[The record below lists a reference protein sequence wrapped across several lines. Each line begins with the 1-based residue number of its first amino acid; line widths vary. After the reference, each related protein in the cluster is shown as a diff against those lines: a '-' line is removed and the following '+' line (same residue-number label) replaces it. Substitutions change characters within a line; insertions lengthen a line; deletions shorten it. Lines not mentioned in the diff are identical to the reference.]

1 MSLARHALFAAAL
14 LAASPAT
21 ADNLLV
27 ISDGSD
33 ARNAV
38 SYQIDGDGNRLE
50 VLQTASAGGSLTNA
64 INLKIEGDG
73 NGGPSGGAFSGA
85 PLATGLLPGR
95 LTQHGEGNAM
105 DVSITGSSN
114 IFGMA
119 QLGDGNDMTVAVT
132 GRSNLFALAQNGDGN
147 AVTASIRGAGNQA
160 AVQQFGNN
168 NTAVFSQAGNAN
180 SVSIT
185 QRSY

>member
-1 MSLARHALFAAAL
+1 MSFPRHVFFVAAL

-21 ADNLLV
+21 AENLLV
-27 ISDGSD
+27 ITDGSD

-38 SYQIDGDGNRLE
+38 SYTLDGDGNRLE
-50 VLQTASAGGSLTNA
+50 VLQEASAGGSLTNA
-64 INLKIEGDG
+64 ISLSIEGDG
-73 NGGPSGGAFSGA
+73 NGGPTGSAFTGA
-85 PLATGLLPGR
+85 PLAIGLLPGQLSQR
-95 LTQHGEGNAM
+95 GEGNSM
-105 DVSITGSSN
+105 DVAITGSSN

-119 QLGDGNDMTVAVT
+119 QLGDGNTMTVAVT

-147 AVTASIRGAGNQA
+147 AVTASIRGTGNQA

-168 NTAVFSQAGNAN
+168 NMAVFSQAGNAN